1 MSQRKRMRSVSQPES
16 KGDDEMTKDLTK
28 FAEKFVTTKEAAE
41 MLGVATEHVN
51 RLLIG
56 GKIEGSKMGKV
67 WVVFVP
73 SLEKYLTGKSKR
85 GRPSSG
91 APTIQVE
98 KKNNGQG

>member
-28 FAEKFVTTKEAAE
+28 YVTTREAAE
-41 MLGVATEHVN
+41 MLGVIPRRVQA
-51 RLLIG
+51 LLKVG
-56 GKIEGSKMGKV
+56 TVKGKQLGRE
-67 WVVFVP
+67 WLVFTP
-73 SLEKYLTGKSKR
+73 SLEKYLASKSKR
-85 GRPSSG
+85 GRHSSG